1 MIKEKF
7 ILLLR
12 AIFLF
17 LVIVDAKR
25 VKGHWRDTDRD
36 GVKDTWIQPYNRS
49 NKNDSTWDNYSTKG
63 NINPW
68 TGKKGTKDPYNDDKS
83 YSNPFGN
90 SNKQKGYDYDNPF
103 KKHKSPYD
111 D

>member
-1 MIKEKF
+1 MRKIILILIVVF
-7 ILLLR
+7 IFPVF
-12 AIFLF
+12 A
-17 LVIVDAKR
+17 DAER
-25 VKGHWRDTDRD
+25 VKGHWKDTDRD
-36 GVKDTWIQPYNRS
+36 GVKDTYIQPYNRS
-49 NKNDSTWDNYSTKG
+49 DRNDTTIDNYSTKG
-63 NINPW
+63 NVNPW